1 MTANYRETYIS
12 FLVLLKMVH
21 KTSNDDKNVI
31 KNVESESV
39 HVIERKSVIYKDL
52 SSTLVQE
59 ISDYSK
65 QFAHIYAA
73 RLAELGEVLT
83 TKVHAKWSKI
93 LMIFQFILTLVYRTT
108 NMYFILSVR
117 KCSSLKT
124 SGFRGF

>member
-1 MTANYRETYIS
+1 
-12 FLVLLKMVH
+12 MVH